1 MYMYPKLSVITINL
15 NNSEGLKQTLTSVL
29 AQSFTDYEY
38 IIIDGGS
45 SDGSVKIIEEFE
57 NSEKYSKINHQFALQ
72 WISEP
77 DKGIYQAMNK
87 GIAKAKGEY
96 CFFLNSGDYLVS
108 STTLEEVFAYNPATD
123 IVFGNLLVC
132 LNNKVVDKINGK
144 PLLTFM
150 DIYRSNVVKHQSSF
164 IKRNLFEKFGLY
176 NEDLRIVAD
185 WEFFLRILGLSN
197 VSYQFV
203 NIDIA
208 CFDNDGV
215 SNNTGSITKKE
226 RNHVLETNIPAMMLA
241 DYRIFENYSFL
252 KPAFRYKLPTFFLRV
267 IAKCA
272 KEFEKLKKKG

>member
-1 MYMYPKLSVITINL
+1 MYPKLSVITINL
-15 NNSEGLKQTLTSVL
+15 NNAVGLKQTLTSVSE
-29 AQSFTDYEY
+29 QSFTDYEY
-38 IIIDGGS
+38 IIVDGGS
-45 SDGSVKIIEEFE
+45 SDGSVEIIKEFDY
-57 NSEKYSKINHQFALQ
+57 SEKYSKMNHQFALQ

-87 GIAKAKGEY
+87 GIVKAKGEY

-108 STTLEEVFAYNPATD
+108 STTLEEVFANNPVKD
-123 IVFGNLLVC
+123 IVYGNLLVC
-132 LNNKVVDKINGK
+132 LKDKVVDKIKGK

-185 WEFFLRILGLSN
+185 WEFFLKTLGLSN

-203 NIDIA
+203 NVDIA

-215 SNNTGSITKKE
+215 SNNTGSITKNE
-226 RNHVLETNIPAMMLA
+226 RNQVLETNIPPMMLA
-241 DYRIFENYSFL
+241 DYRIFESYNFL
-252 KPAFRYKLPTFFLRV
+252 NPAFRYKLPTFFLRV

-272 KEFEKLKKKG
+272 KEFEKLKDKG